1 MAQQYT
7 EDRSN
12 SESPI
17 IQSQEYESTATT
29 EESSM
34 VDSKKGIIDSKQ
46 QDHRLY
52 LARQQTLDK
61 DIDEHQHPSEPPMY
75 SNGQQNHFFQQ
86 QNAGASYYQHQYH
99 AECYYGGQPAMT
111 MTMGPPMYNDM
122 PAYYQQIYTP
132 FHVPIPVPVPVLV
145 VHQFVR
151 HDDANS
157 TYFNQVSSPARRRF
171 RKSRSNDKMSG
182 TSPTASTS
190 SSEGVI
196 GVQRTSNCEA
206 SDISMLSHPTSST
219 PANSPMRRRMRGRK
233 NSRQALPSAINEDE
247 FAEGA
252 ASDAGG
258 LMHGLENVEILG
270 CDAVLTQASTTPGTT
285 ISDEVTFTL

>member
-86 QNAGASYYQHQYH
+86 QNAGASYYQHQY
-99 AECYYGGQPAMT
+99 
-111 MTMGPPMYNDM
+111 
-122 PAYYQQIYTP
+122 I
-132 FHVPIPVPVPVLV
+132 
-145 VHQFVR
+145 
-151 HDDANS
+151 
-157 TYFNQVSSPARRRF
+157 
-171 RKSRSNDKMSG
+171 
-182 TSPTASTS
+182 
-190 SSEGVI
+190 
-196 GVQRTSNCEA
+196 
-206 SDISMLSHPTSST
+206 
-219 PANSPMRRRMRGRK
+219 
-233 NSRQALPSAINEDE
+233 
-247 FAEGA
+247 
-252 ASDAGG
+252 
-258 LMHGLENVEILG
+258 
-270 CDAVLTQASTTPGTT
+270 
-285 ISDEVTFTL
+285 